1 MKGENC
7 KFLYIFDLDE
17 NELNLEQIDDRKL
30 MYIQIIREQIFE
42 FIDYLPQIKKIVFDL
57 PKNINM
63 QEEDDT
69 YLIDN
74 LPKVKELYKNRLII
88 ANNQNFNKLY
98 TEKIDNDLLEMKMEL
113 SNENIEQFFPE
124 QHKAIKQKVINL
136 LSSINVNY
144 LLEYQK
150 IYPIYLK
157 EMQEIKNKI
166 DKNKKEGNKSTEE
179 NQELKEKTF
188 IEYMKEKYQFY
199 DRYIKFAEQPAII
212 ETVGNIVS
220 EISKSAENLLNHS
233 AILYNT
239 SLTKIL
245 FNNINF
251 LSQKSRIKNFSSNL
265 MVLKNSKVMKEVRID
280 RMLNLKKSNMNLID
294 KDLEWSLIAQ
304 LYKSPLGKEKGSSFF
319 KAKAKN
325 LFQVIL
331 LGEGASDAGG
341 PGREIFSSSIEQL
354 TSPNVDLFIPSPN
367 NKSQTGLDRDK
378 YIFNPL
384 GAKNEKYLELYKFIG
399 KLFGYIISS
408 ETFASINLSSIVYKQ
423 ILGMQ
428 LEPSDI
434 ELIDVQSYKSL
445 IKVLSSNNM
454 EQKKALFGVINFT
467 CQLPGGVT
475 VELKEKGSEIYVDEN
490 NYEEFLELYLKAIT
504 NQGYLQAKAVQ
515 EGLFE
520 VIPEYMLK
528 FLTPSDLEKKICGEE
543 EFDLELLK
551 NMTKYEDCSPSDLTI
566 KYFWQFLEELS
577 LEDKFNYIKFVWGRS
592 RLPKDAK
599 GFGNNKHKI
608 ILTKLHKEGGQA
620 YLPISHT
627 CFFELELPK
636 YDNYALL
643 KNKMLYAIRNSL
655 IISDGQL
662 TFDIEI

>member
-1 MKGENC
+1 M
-7 KFLYIFDLDE
+7 
-17 NELNLEQIDDRKL
+17 
-30 MYIQIIREQIFE
+30 
-42 FIDYLPQIKKIVFDL
+42 
-57 PKNINM
+57 
-63 QEEDDT
+63 
-69 YLIDN
+69 
-74 LPKVKELYKNRLII
+74 
-88 ANNQNFNKLY
+88 
-98 TEKIDNDLLEMKMEL
+98 
-113 SNENIEQFFPE
+113 
-124 QHKAIKQKVINL
+124 
-136 LSSINVNY
+136 
-144 LLEYQK
+144 
-150 IYPIYLK
+150 
-157 EMQEIKNKI
+157 
-166 DKNKKEGNKSTEE
+166 
-179 NQELKEKTF
+179 
-188 IEYMKEKYQFY
+188 
-199 DRYIKFAEQPAII
+199 
-212 ETVGNIVS
+212 
-220 EISKSAENLLNHS
+220 
-233 AILYNT
+233 
-239 SLTKIL
+239 
-245 FNNINF
+245 
-251 LSQKSRIKNFSSNL
+251 
-265 MVLKNSKVMKEVRID
+265 
-280 RMLNLKKSNMNLID
+280 
-294 KDLEWSLIAQ
+294 
-304 LYKSPLGKEKGSSFF
+304 
-319 KAKAKN
+319 
-325 LFQVIL
+325 
-331 LGEGASDAGG
+331 
-341 PGREIFSSSIEQL
+341 
-354 TSPNVDLFIPSPN
+354 
-367 NKSQTGLDRDK
+367 
-378 YIFNPL
+378 
-384 GAKNEKYLELYKFIG
+384 YKFIG

-434 ELIDVQSYKSL
+434 ELIDVQSYKSI
-445 IKVLSSNNM
+445 IKVLSSNNI
-454 EQKKALFGVINFT
+454 EQKQALFGVINFT
-467 CQLPGGVT
+467 CQLPGGET
-475 VELKEKGSEIYVDEN
+475 IELKEKGSEIYVDEN
-490 NYEEFLELYLKAIT
+490 NYEEFLELYLKAMT

-608 ILTKLHKEGGQA
+608 TLTHVNFEGGQA

>member
-1 MKGENC
+1 
-7 KFLYIFDLDE
+7 
-17 NELNLEQIDDRKL
+17 
-30 MYIQIIREQIFE
+30 
-42 FIDYLPQIKKIVFDL
+42 
-57 PKNINM
+57 
-63 QEEDDT
+63 
-69 YLIDN
+69 
-74 LPKVKELYKNRLII
+74 
-88 ANNQNFNKLY
+88 
-98 TEKIDNDLLEMKMEL
+98 
-113 SNENIEQFFPE
+113 
-124 QHKAIKQKVINL
+124 
-136 LSSINVNY
+136 
-144 LLEYQK
+144 
-150 IYPIYLK
+150 
-157 EMQEIKNKI
+157 MQEIRNKI
-166 DKNKKEGNKSTEE
+166 NKNKKEGIKSNEE

-199 DRYIKFAEQPAII
+199 DRYIKFSEQPEII
-212 ETVGNIVS
+212 ETVSNIVS

-265 MVLKNSKVMKEVRID
+265 MVLKNSKIMKEIRID
-280 RMLNLKKSNMNLID
+280 RMINLKKCNMNLID

-319 KAKAKN
+319 KARAKN

-434 ELIDVQSYKSL
+434 ELIDVQSYKSI

-454 EQKKALFGVINFT
+454 EQKRALFGVINFT
-467 CQLPGGVT
+467 CQLPGGET

-490 NYEEFLELYLKAIT
+490 NYEEFLELYLKAMT

-608 ILTKLHKEGGQA
+608 TLTHVNFEGGQA